1 MFVAS
6 SVLGDGAGW
15 KSDLYGKVVRAAAL
29 RSSNLN
35 WAINSNKTSDNSIWE
50 TFSEYFPNHF
60 VRFNQLSQGAKSTSS
75 NDYVFIKET
84 PSACAAFTK
93 QIFHTITHGWRGETR
108 DFSANDFFGD

>member
-6 SVLGDGAGW
+6 SVLGDEAGW

-35 WAINSNKTSDNSIWE
+35 WAINSNKTSDNSFWE

-93 QIFHTITHGWRGETR
+93 QIFHTITHG
-108 DFSANDFFGD
+108 